1 MTSYAVQYDRPL
13 TGEEVLRPLSLERVP
28 WAWVDRLMPAKPVSF
43 LLAVAAIGAG
53 SWGLG
58 LLLADNKDGFLA
70 SKEWQV
76 QPFFLAVHFI
86 CLRLFVT
93 CYTRNFLAGTAHTDM
108 PEGEAR
114 RLIQQI
120 LGPPGGG
127 LAVAIALPFC
137 VRDWLYLFGP
147 DYAKERAPFAEGAL
161 GPVDWLLWLIWCA
174 EWLLNAYIWVLLV
187 GFLFVTMRTL
197 RRYRFRSGI
206 EVLLHEKHYRPF
218 LMMSAQGASVVLFF
232 GVVNAFYV
240 WYAEG
245 KVWDYIG
252 LGITGLLLLLGF
264 TPPWL
269 QLKAN
274 IEHEVDREL
283 YQLQARVAAMRKRAE
298 SPADAAAISNA
309 ELAARLE
316 DALAFLRAQYLDRM
330 NRELGRAEGKAL
342 LLKLL
347 APASTVAWKVIR
359 PMVLPG

>member
-1 MTSYAVQYDRPL
+1 
-13 TGEEVLRPLSLERVP
+13 
-28 WAWVDRLMPAKPVSF
+28 MPA
-43 LLAVAAIGAG
+43 
-53 SWGLG
+53 
-58 LLLADNKDGFLA
+58 
-70 SKEWQV
+70 
-76 QPFFLAVHFI
+76 
-86 CLRLFVT
+86 
-93 CYTRNFLAGTAHTDM
+93 
-108 PEGEAR
+108 GEAQ
-114 RLIQQI
+114 RLIKQI

-137 VRDWLYLFGP
+137 VANWLLLFSQK
-147 DYAKERAPFAEGAL
+147 YAGERAVFASGPL

-187 GFLFVTMRTL
+187 GFLYVTMRTL
-197 RRYRFRSGI
+197 RCYKFRSGI

-232 GVVNAFYV
+232 GAVNAFYV

-245 KVWDYIG
+245 DLWDYIG

-274 IEHEVDREL
+274 VEHEVDGEL
-283 YQLQARVAAMRKRAE
+283 YRLQARVAAMRQRAE
-298 SPADAAAISNA
+298 APAEGAVSNA

-330 NRELGRAEGKAL
+330 NQELGRAEGKAL

-347 APASTVAWKVIR
+347 APVSTIAWKVLR